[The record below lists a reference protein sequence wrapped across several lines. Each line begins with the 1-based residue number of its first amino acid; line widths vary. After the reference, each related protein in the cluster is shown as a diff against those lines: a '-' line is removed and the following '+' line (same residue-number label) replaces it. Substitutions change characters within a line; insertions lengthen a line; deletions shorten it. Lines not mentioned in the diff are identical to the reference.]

1 MTCQGMCGQNTNLPN
16 AQHTK
21 ISIIIYDNSRK
32 SKTKALFLYFIH
44 FPFFKQWVSVVF

>member
-1 MTCQGMCGQNTNLPN
+1 MTRHGMCRQKTDVPN

-32 SKTKALFLYFIH
+32 SKTKTLLLYFIH
-44 FPFFKQWVSVVF
+44 FPFFKQ